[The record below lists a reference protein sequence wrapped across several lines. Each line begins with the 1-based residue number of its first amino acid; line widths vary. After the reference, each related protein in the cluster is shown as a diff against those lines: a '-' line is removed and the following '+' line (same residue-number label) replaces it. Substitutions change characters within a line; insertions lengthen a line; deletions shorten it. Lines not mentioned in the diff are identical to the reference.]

1 MGKPPKPPSDNPFLP
16 RSIELTSLDGETDLE
31 ALPEVDAAVVEEE
44 PAAAAT
50 ASGFGTD
57 VEWSDADLGARVA
70 SKGVTAAPAAGPR
83 PFGVGLANL
92 DGTVDDVES
101 ATAAPP
107 SGPDPFGPP
116 LDLSTPIGPAS
127 PGPAPATS
135 SAPTSAPPSSA
146 FAAPSYEDVP
156 IQLNMTLG
164 QLVEQKEAP
173 PPPQPD
179 DIEMVAADPGAFI
192 AIPGRFME
200 GRLRQQAGLH
210 ILIGLVIA
218 LGIGYVIARPVQRR
232 SEMRIEYLHQQA
244 ATEMQRGH
252 EEATANANRLEKEA
266 EDESTKAFVLVG
278 LLWLGVAGGLFA
290 LYWRFT

>member
-1 MGKPPKPPSDNPFLP
+1 MGKPPTPPSDNPFLP

-31 ALPEVDAAVVEEE
+31 ALPEVDAAMVAEEE
-44 PAAAAT
+44 PSAPG
-50 ASGFGTD
+50 GFGTD
-57 VEWSDADLGARVA
+57 VEWSDADLGARVPA
-70 SKGVTAAPAAGPR
+70 KKATPAAPAEPN
-83 PFGVGLANL
+83 PFAVGLSNL
-92 DGTVDDVES
+92 DGTMDDVE
-101 ATAAPP
+101 TAAAAP

-116 LDLSTPIGPAS
+116 LDLSAPIGPT
-127 PGPAPATS
+127 APATAPAPLH
-135 SAPTSAPPSSA
+135 APTGAPSTDA

-156 IQLNMTLG
+156 IQLNMTLN
-164 QLVEQKEAP
+164 QIAEKKEAP

-179 DIEMVAADPGAFI
+179 DIEVVEADPGAFI

-200 GRLRQQAGLH
+200 GRLRQQAALH
-210 ILIGLVIA
+210 VVIGLVIA

-266 EDESTKAFVLVG
+266 EDESTKAFILVG